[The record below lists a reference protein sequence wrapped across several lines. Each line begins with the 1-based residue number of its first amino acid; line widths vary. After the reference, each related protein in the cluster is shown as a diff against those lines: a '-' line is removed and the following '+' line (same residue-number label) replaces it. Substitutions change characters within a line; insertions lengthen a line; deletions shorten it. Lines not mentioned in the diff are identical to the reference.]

1 MLSSLHGPQHVFVV
15 LLEERA
21 LHFKL
26 LIDLA
31 SLAEVDELALIVA
44 GLMPVVDIISV
55 PHQSALAFD

>member
-1 MLSSLHGPQHVFVV
+1 MLSSLHSPQHVFVV

-26 LIDLA
+26 LVYFA

-44 GLMPVVDIISV
+44 GLVSVVDIISV
-55 PHQSALAFD
+55 PHQSALALD